1 MSTKYRDGVKTLDP
15 HSEHGRRTK
24 GWKHEKGHKQKQTHT
39 VRISALEERGKN
51 AKNMSEPDCNI
62 TANQE
67 NKETRASGRGERKDH
82 QTNETPAGG
91 SHDPRHNAKV
101 IINSSSNNNSSNN
114 KSSQATDDNQKKRE
128 TAEDSDDLG
137 STKIED
143 TDKDKHK
150 DRGSATVREQRSRNG
165 KEDETSL
172 QMFLS
177 TDNMEREEEYQ
188 RSRGRQG
195 GKKVVFQRQY
205 SDETKRKH
213 EEIIRR
219 ILDEF
224 DLEETK
230 RKYRNSNACENRRIG
245 KRYLI

>member
-1 MSTKYRDGVKTLDP
+1 MSTKYQDGVKTLDP

-24 GWKHEKGHKQKQTHT
+24 GWKHEKGHEKKQTHT
-39 VRISALEERGKN
+39 VRISVLEERGKN
-51 AKNMSEPDCNI
+51 AKKMSEPDCNI

-67 NKETRASGRGERKDH
+67 NKETRASGAGERKTH

-91 SHDPRHNAKV
+91 SHNTRHNSKV
-101 IINSSSNNNSSNN
+101 INNSNSSNNNINN
-114 KSSQATDDNQKKRE
+114 KSSQATDGSQKKSE
-128 TAEDSDDLG
+128 KAEDSDDVG

-143 TDKDKHK
+143 KDKDS
-150 DRGSATVREQRSRNG
+150 GSASVREQGSRHG

-188 RSRGRQG
+188 RSRGRHV

-230 RKYRNSNACENRRIG
+230 RKYRNSNACEHRRIG

>member
-1 MSTKYRDGVKTLDP
+1 MSTKYQDGVKTLDP

-24 GWKHEKGHKQKQTHT
+24 GWKHEKGHEKKQTHT
-39 VRISALEERGKN
+39 VRISVLEERGKN
-51 AKNMSEPDCNI
+51 AKNMSESDCNI

-67 NKETRASGRGERKDH
+67 NKETRASGTGERKVH

-91 SHDPRHNAKV
+91 SHKARHNAKV
-101 IINSSSNNNSSNN
+101 INNSNNNNN
-114 KSSQATDDNQKKRE
+114 KSSQATDDSQKKRE
-128 TAEDSDDLG
+128 KAEDSDDLG

-143 TDKDKHK
+143 KDKDS
-150 DRGSATVREQRSRNG
+150 GSAPVREQRSRNG

-188 RSRGRQG
+188 RSRGRHA

-230 RKYRNSNACENRRIG
+230 RKYRNSNACEHRRIG